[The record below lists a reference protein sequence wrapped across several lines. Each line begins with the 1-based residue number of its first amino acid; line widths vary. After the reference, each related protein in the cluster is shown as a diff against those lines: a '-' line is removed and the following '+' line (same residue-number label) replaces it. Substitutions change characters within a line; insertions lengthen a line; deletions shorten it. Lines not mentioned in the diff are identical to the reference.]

1 MSSNIKR
8 LGGEILKFK
17 ECREKAGLSQRE
29 VGDRLGISD
38 SAVCL
43 WEREEGGSLPR
54 ASMLPAIAKLYGVT
68 VDELLS
74 DQDEGKE
81 GYILWF
87 KFGVGMLLTFFAV
100 FVSLFSIAAICVLIQ
115 SIAEHEVTTMLLLK
129 TLGAFIVSSASA
141 ICLWAL
147 AWKFLYHSF

>member
-8 LGGEILKFK
+8 FGGEILKFK

-43 WEREEGGSLPR
+43 WEREEGGSRPR

-74 DQDEGKE
+74 DDQ
-81 GYILWF
+81 
-87 KFGVGMLLTFFAV
+87 
-100 FVSLFSIAAICVLIQ
+100 Q
-115 SIAEHEVTTMLLLK
+115 
-129 TLGAFIVSSASA
+129 
-141 ICLWAL
+141 
-147 AWKFLYHSF
+147 

>member
-8 LGGEILKFK
+8 FGGEILRVK

-43 WEREEGGSLPR
+43 WEREQGGSLPR

-74 DQDEGKE
+74 DHDEG
-81 GYILWF
+81 
-87 KFGVGMLLTFFAV
+87 
-100 FVSLFSIAAICVLIQ
+100 
-115 SIAEHEVTTMLLLK
+115 
-129 TLGAFIVSSASA
+129 
-141 ICLWAL
+141 
-147 AWKFLYHSF
+147 

>member
-8 LGGEILKFK
+8 FGGEILRFK

-43 WEREEGGSLPR
+43 WEREQGGSLPR

-68 VDELLS
+68 VDKLLS
-74 DQDEGKE
+74 DQGEGWGE
-81 GYILWF
+81 VREMDNQQILETLE
-87 KFGVGMLLTFFAV
+87 KQLQLLSERSKKCISDSDLVALSNAML
-100 FVSLFSIAAICVLIQ
+100 SISQFLLNPWTIQ
-115 SIAEHEVTTMLLLK
+115 I
-129 TLGAFIVSSASA
+129 
-141 ICLWAL
+141 
-147 AWKFLYHSF
+147 